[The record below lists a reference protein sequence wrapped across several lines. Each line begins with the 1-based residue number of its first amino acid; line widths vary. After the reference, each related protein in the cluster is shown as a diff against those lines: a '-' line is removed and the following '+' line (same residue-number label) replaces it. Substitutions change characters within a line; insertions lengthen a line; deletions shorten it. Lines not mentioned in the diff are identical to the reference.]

1 MNKTYL
7 NPIGRP
13 ATNPQ
18 IAAVL
23 HSLDFGDSVYVSG
36 GSLGDVKRLAN
47 SISRTTKR
55 YDKARLSVRAL
66 KNGKVKISCVS
77 IKKPIHVQIG

>member
-1 MNKTYL
+1 MNKTH
-7 NPIGRP
+7 NSVGRK

-36 GSLGDVKRLAN
+36 SSLDDVKRLAN
-47 SISRTTKR
+47 SLSRTAKR
-55 YDKARLSVRAL
+55 YDKARFSVRAL
-66 KNGKVKISCVS
+66 KSGKVKISCVS
-77 IKKPIHVQIG
+77 AKKPIHVRIG